1 MIPLPLPWLE
11 AAILLALVGAVTISR
26 VRNLD
31 RAWRWGAAFT
41 GAVLACSMLASLG
54 FYLQEWSETKAAAS
68 HGSLQVYLFGRPYLG
83 LDELN
88 APLVPVAALLHF
100 LTAVATAR
108 TKMRRFSLTW
118 SLSAEVFHLAKFACN
133 DPMVLIGLLIVGAAL
148 PLVEFFNRNRP
159 IRVYLLHMSLFAV
172 LLLAGGIVLDR
183 AGNDP
188 TWNTL
193 AAVLLLAAVLIR
205 CGVVPAHCWIT
216 DWFEH
221 ASFGIALLYV
231 IPLSGVYA
239 AIQLVLP
246 IAPDWILHGI
256 GLMSLLTAFYAAS
269 MALIQREVR
278 RFFAYFFLSH
288 ASLVLVGLQLHTAV
302 ALTAALSLWMAVIL
316 SLGGFG
322 LVLRALE
329 SRFGPLA
336 LHRHHG
342 LYEHSPML
350 AVSFLMTGLA
360 SVGFPGTFGFVAA
373 DLLVEGALGANLF
386 VGLVVIAIGTLNGIA
401 ILRVYLLLFT
411 GARHT
416 STVSLELGPRERI
429 VVLTLAVLI
438 IGGGVFPQPGVASRR
453 RAADAILKPSSSPSH
468 STIPIPRLTNLPS
481 PGTALIR

>member
-11 AAILLALVGAVTISR
+11 AALLTALIGAVIISR

-31 RAWRWGAAFT
+31 RAWRCGVAFT
-41 GAVLACSMLASLG
+41 AIVLVCSVLAALG
-54 FYLQEWSETKAAAS
+54 FYLQGWTETRADW
-68 HGSLQVYLFGRPYLG
+68 SLQTYLFGRPYLG

-88 APLVPVAALLHF
+88 APLVPAVALLHF

-108 TKMRRFSLTW
+108 TKMRHFSLTW
-118 SLSAEVFHLAKFACN
+118 SLSAEAFHLAKFGCTE
-133 DPMVLIGLLIVGAAL
+133 PMLLMGLLTAGAAL
-148 PLVEFFNRNRP
+148 PLVELLNRGRP
-159 IRVYLLHMSLFAV
+159 IRIYVLHMSLFV
-172 LLLAGGIVLDR
+172 GLLWGGGLLLAGAD
-183 AGNDP
+183 GNS
-188 TWNTL
+188 TRTTA
-193 AAVLLLAAVLIR
+193 AAVILLAAVLIR

-239 AIQLVLP
+239 ALRLVLP
-246 IAPDWILHGI
+246 IAPDWVLHGL
-256 GLMSLLTAFYAAS
+256 GLMSLVTAFYAAS

-288 ASLVLVGLQLHTAV
+288 ASLVLVGLELHTAV
-302 ALTAALSLWMAVIL
+302 ALTASLSLWLAVIL

-329 SRFGPLA
+329 SRFGPHSL
-336 LHRHHG
+336 RQHHG

-350 AVSFLMTGLA
+350 AVSFLLTGLA

-386 VGLVVIAIGTLNGIA
+386 VGLVVIATGALNSIA
-401 ILRVYLLLFT
+401 TLRVYLLLFT

-416 STVSLELGPRERI
+416 STVSLELGLRERI
-429 VVLTLAVLI
+429 MVLTLAVLI
-438 IGGGVFPQPGVASRR
+438 LGGGVFPQPGVSSRQ
-453 RAADAILKPSSSPSH
+453 RAAEAILNPAASGASSE
-468 STIPIPRLTNLPS
+468 PRTQRILSEPRT
-481 PGTALIR
+481 

>member
-11 AAILLALVGAVTISR
+11 AAILIALIGALTISR

-54 FYLQEWSETKAAAS
+54 FYLQEWTGTKTAAS
-68 HGSLQVYLFGRPYLG
+68 HGSLQGYLFGRPYLE

-88 APLVPVAALLHF
+88 APLVPAAALLHF

-118 SLSAEVFHLAKFACN
+118 SLSAEVFHLAKFACTE
-133 DPMVLIGLLIVGAAL
+133 PMVLIGLLTLGATL
-148 PLVEFFNRNRP
+148 PLVEFINRNRP
-159 IRVYLLHMSLFAV
+159 IRVYVLHMSMFVA
-172 LLLAGGIVLDR
+172 LLLAGGIVLDQT
-183 AGNDP
+183 GNDP
-188 TWNTL
+188 ARSAI

-239 AIQLVLP
+239 AIRLVLP

-302 ALTAALSLWMAVIL
+302 ALTAALSLWLAVIL

-329 SRFGPLA
+329 SRFGPLS
-336 LHRHHG
+336 LHRYHG

-350 AVSFLMTGLA
+350 AVSFLLTGLA

-386 VGLVVIAIGTLNGIA
+386 VGLVVIATGALNGIA
-401 ILRVYLLLFT
+401 ILRVYFLLFT

-416 STVSLELGPRERI
+416 SSVSLELGPRERI
-429 VVLTLAVLI
+429 MVLTLSILLL
-438 IGGGVFPQPGVASRR
+438 GGGVFPQPGITSRR
-453 RAADAILKPSSSPSH
+453 RAAEAILNPSSSPSH
-468 STIPIPRLTNLPS
+468 PPRPMPCLTILPTPRA
-481 PGTALIR
+481 ALIR